1 MQAQKKW
8 SELSWGG
15 ISGWALGLGASVGWA
30 LQSWSWFFAVTVILA
45 ALIIWRARRVG

>member
-15 ISGWALGLGASVGWA
+15 ISGWSLGIGASVGWA
-30 LQSWSWFFAVTVILA
+30 LQSWIWFFVVTVIVA
-45 ALIIWRARRVG
+45 ALWILWARRA